1 MEIIDKV
8 KELLQP
14 ILEERNLKLVDVELT
29 KEKRPTLRIY
39 VYNPEGTSIEDC
51 EFVSRRIGALL
62 DVEDLIPFSYVLEV
76 SSPGERK
83 LKNIEEYDIFKG
95 RDIKIITCEP
105 IEENSKNT
113 VFKGKLLGLEGEN
126 VKLENEKGLIIE
138 LPLEKITKAQLEF
151 K

>member
-1 MEIIDKV
+1 MIDKV

-14 ILEERNLKLVDVELT
+14 ILEERNLKLIDIELT

-51 EFVSRRIGALL
+51 ELVSRRIGALL

>member
-1 MEIIDKV
+1 MEMIDKV

-14 ILEERNLKLVDVELT
+14 ILEERNLKLIDIELT

-51 EFVSRRIGALL
+51 ELVSRRIGALL